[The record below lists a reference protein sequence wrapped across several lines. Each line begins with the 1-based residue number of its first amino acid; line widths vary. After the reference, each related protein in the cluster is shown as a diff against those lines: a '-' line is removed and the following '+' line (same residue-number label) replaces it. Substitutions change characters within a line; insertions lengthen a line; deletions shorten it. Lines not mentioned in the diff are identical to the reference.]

1 MKTPKLPKNE
11 IERLIALKQ
20 YQILDTASE
29 RTFDDITK
37 LASLICGT
45 PIALITLLDEN
56 RQWFKSAVG
65 LDAAET
71 PRNISFCG
79 HAILGDDVFEVNN
92 ALEDERFFDNPLVTG
107 QPNIRFYAGTP
118 LITENG
124 YALGT
129 LCVIDQIA
137 GQLSTDQRE
146 SLKILGRQIVAL
158 IEHRMTIL
166 KIEEMTEL
174 LENTG
179 SMAKVGGW
187 ILDLWAMRLQWT
199 KEVFAIHELDTA
211 EPPSIEDAIKYY
223 APDSRPVI
231 MAAIKRAIAT
241 GESWDLELQFITAK
255 DNHLWVRAQGTAI
268 YKNGKA
274 VRLMGSFQN
283 ITELKKS
290 QLDLAWVNRA
300 LLILSKSNET
310 LIHMTD
316 ETKLIKEIC
325 RIIVEIGGYRMA
337 WVGYAEEDDDKSI
350 KAKAYFGPNDSQFLD
365 NISLSWSGEHV
376 SGLGPGGR
384 TIREGKPIILKD
396 LMLDPTY
403 PSKEAAYKEGFMSL
417 ISLPL
422 KAKDKVFGF
431 LAMYA
436 SEARDVADQEVSLLQ
451 ELAENLA
458 VGIVNIR
465 LEKERQLLNL
475 AMLKLAK
482 SVNVA
487 SGEGF
492 FEQLVTSMV
501 ETSGAQAGYIARLLP
516 EKPVKGRML
525 AAMVDGN
532 KIDNFDYTITD
543 AVFESLYG
551 NSDLYIASHNAYT
564 DFPNISMMRF
574 HNYQAF
580 ATLRLHDSKGEN
592 VGLLFVFFHQP
603 IHEHSLDLIRS
614 TLKIFA
620 ARTASE
626 LERMEDNNRIQEQAS
641 LLDKT
646 HDAIVVRDM
655 NDRVTFWNKGAEKLY
670 GWSSHEALHQPIQS
684 LLKHE
689 LSDFDKATKEL
700 MEHDE
705 WVGEVTEYRKDGSML
720 VIESHW
726 SLVRDHEGRP
736 KSIFAVKSD
745 ITLRKLADK
754 RILEMAFYDALTKLP
769 NRRLL
774 VDRLEKALVSSV
786 RSGNF
791 GTIMFIDLDNFKILN
806 DTLGHD
812 KGDLLLQE
820 VATRLKS
827 CVRDEDTVARL
838 GGDEFVIM
846 IENLNSDIHEA
857 SAFADMIGNKIL
869 KELNHTFD
877 FDGYQHSSTPS
888 IGIAM
893 FNNQTK
899 SVNELIK
906 QADIAM
912 YQSKAAGR
920 NRLTFYSEADTINMK

>member
-1 MKTPKLPKNE
+1 MQTPKLPKNE
-11 IERLIALKQ
+11 IERLIALKD
-20 YQILDTASE
+20 YQILDTSSE
-29 RTFDDITK
+29 QLFDDITE
-37 LASLICGT
+37 LASIICGT

-56 RQWFKSAVG
+56 RQWFKSAIG
-65 LDAAET
+65 LDATET

-79 HAILGDDVFEVNN
+79 HAILGDDIFEISN
-92 ALEDERFFDNPLVTG
+92 ALDDERFFDNPLVTG
-107 QPNIRFYAGTP
+107 QPNIRFYAGMP

-124 YALGT
+124 YALGS
-129 LCVIDQIA
+129 LCVIDQSMR
-137 GQLSTDQRE
+137 QLSGDQRK
-146 SLKILGRQIVAL
+146 SLKILGRQVVAQ
-158 IEHRMTIL
+158 IEHRMSSL

-179 SMAKVGGW
+179 GMAKVGGW
-187 ILDLWAMRLQWT
+187 ILDLQTMHIQWT
-199 KEVFAIHELDTA
+199 KEVFAIHELDA
-211 EPPSIEDAIKYY
+211 IEVPSVEEAIRYY
-223 APDSRPVI
+223 APESQPVI
-231 MAAIKRAIAT
+231 MAAVKRAIAT
-241 GESWDLELQFITAK
+241 GESWDLELPFITAK
-255 DNHLWVRAQGTAI
+255 ENHLWVRSQGKAI
-268 YKNGKA
+268 FKNGK
-274 VRLMGSFQN
+274 VIRLMGSFQN

-290 QLDLAWVNRA
+290 QSDLAWVNRA

-310 LIHMTD
+310 LIHMQD

-325 RIIVEIGGYRMA
+325 RIIVDIGGYRMA
-337 WVGYAEEDDDKSI
+337 WVGYAEDDDYKSI
-350 KAKAYFGPNDSQFLD
+350 KPKAYFGHGDSRFLD
-365 NISLSWSGEHV
+365 NINLSWSDEHIN
-376 SGLGPGGR
+376 GLGPGGK
-384 TIREGKPIILKD
+384 TIREGKPIVVKD

-403 PSKEAAYKEGFMSL
+403 PTKEAAYEQGYMSL

-422 KAKDKVFGF
+422 KAKDKVFGL

-436 SEARDVADQEVSLLQ
+436 AEARDFAEQEVGLLL

-458 VGIVNIR
+458 AGIINIR
-465 LEKERQLLNL
+465 LERERQLLSA

-482 SVNVA
+482 SVNAA
-487 SGEGF
+487 SGEDF
-492 FEQLVTSMV
+492 FQQLVKNMV

-516 EKPVKGRML
+516 EKPLKGRML

-532 KIDNFDYTITD
+532 TVDNFDYSISDEVSDTL
-543 AVFESLYG
+543 FGS
-551 NSDLYIASHNAYT
+551 SDLYIAAHNAYI
-564 DFPNISMMRF
+564 DFPNVSMMRF

-580 ATLRLHDSKGEN
+580 ASLCLHNAKGDN
-592 VGLLFVFFHQP
+592 IGLLIVFFHQP
-603 IHEHSLDLIRS
+603 IHAHSLDLIRS

-646 HDAIVVRDM
+646 RDAIVVRDM
-655 NDRVTFWNKGAEKLY
+655 NDRITFWNKGAEKLY
-670 GWSSHEALHQPIQS
+670 GWASLEALHQPIQQ
-684 LLKHE
+684 LLK
-689 LSDFDKATKEL
+689 LDLTAFNNASKEL

-705 WVGEVTEYRKDGSML
+705 WAGEITEYHKDGSML
-720 VIESHW
+720 IIESHW
-726 SLVRDHEGRP
+726 TLVRDHEGRP

-745 ITLRKLADK
+745 ITTRKQAENK
-754 RILEMAFYDALTKLP
+754 ILEMAFYDSLTKLP

-786 RSGNF
+786 RSKNYGALL
-791 GTIMFIDLDNFKILN
+791 FIDLDNFKILN
-806 DTLGHD
+806 DKLGHD

-820 VATRLKS
+820 VATRLNV
-827 CVRDEDTVARL
+827 CVREEDTVARL

-846 IENLNSDIHEA
+846 IENLDTDIDQA
-857 SAFADMIGNKIL
+857 SAFAGMIGNKIL
-869 KELNHTFD
+869 SELNHTFD

-906 QADIAM
+906 QADAAM

-920 NRLTFYSEADTINMK
+920 NRLTFYSRTNFQP

>member
-1 MKTPKLPKNE
+1 MQIPKLPKNE

-29 RTFDDITK
+29 QSFDDITK
-37 LASLICGT
+37 LASMICGT

-56 RQWFKSAVG
+56 RQWFKSAIG
-65 LDAAET
+65 LDVTET

-79 HAILGDDVFEVNN
+79 HAILGDDIFEINN
-92 ALEDERFFDNPLVTG
+92 ALEDDRFFDNPLVQG
-107 QPNIRFYAGTP
+107 EPNIRFYAGMP
-118 LITENG
+118 LITEGG
-124 YALGT
+124 YALGS
-129 LCVIDQIA
+129 LCVIDQTSH
-137 GQLSTDQRE
+137 LLNENQRN
-146 SLKILGRQIVAL
+146 SLKILGRQVVAQ
-158 IEHRMTIL
+158 IEHRMSML

-179 SMAKVGGW
+179 SMANVGGW
-187 ILDLWAMRLQWT
+187 ILDLSSMNIQWT
-199 KEVFAIHELDTA
+199 KEVFAIHELDAT
-211 EPPSIEDAIKYY
+211 EPPSVEDAIKYY
-223 APDSRPVI
+223 APESQPVV
-231 MAAIKRAIAT
+231 MAAVKRAIAT
-241 GESWDLELQFITAK
+241 GEPWDLELPFITAK

-268 YKNGKA
+268 YKNGKVA
-274 VRLMGSFQN
+274 RLMGSFQN

-290 QLDLAWVNRA
+290 QSDLAWVNRA

-337 WVGYAEEDDDKSI
+337 WVGYAEEDDYKSI
-350 KAKAYFGPNDSQFLD
+350 KPKANYGHGDSRFLD
-365 NISLSWSGEHV
+365 DINLSWSDQHIN
-376 SGLGPGGR
+376 GLGPGGK
-384 TIREGKPIILKD
+384 TIREGKPIVVKD
-396 LMLDPTY
+396 LMLDPSY
-403 PSKEAAYKEGFMSL
+403 PAKKAAYEQGYMAL

-422 KAKDKVFGF
+422 KTKDKAFGF

-436 SEARDVADQEVSLLQ
+436 AEVRDFAEQEVGLLL

-475 AMLKLAK
+475 AMLNLAK

-487 SGEGF
+487 SGDSF
-492 FEQLVTSMV
+492 FEQLVTNMV
-501 ETSGAQAGYIARLLP
+501 GTSGAQAGYIARLLP
-516 EKPVKGRML
+516 EKPLKGRML
-525 AAMVDGN
+525 ATMVDGN
-532 KIDNFDYTITD
+532 KVDNFDFTIPDDLLETLF
-543 AVFESLYG
+543 AT
-551 NSDLYIASHNAYT
+551 SDFYIATHNAYK
-564 DFPNISMMRF
+564 DFPRISMMRF
-574 HNYQAF
+574 YEYQAF
-580 ATLRLHDSKGEN
+580 AALCLRDSKGAN
-592 VGLLFVFFHQP
+592 VGLVFVFFHQP
-603 IHEHSLDLIRS
+603 IPEGSLDLIRS

-641 LLDKT
+641 FLDKT

-655 NDRVTFWNKGAEKLY
+655 NDRIIFWNKGAEKLY
-670 GWSSHEALHQPIQS
+670 GWTSSEAVDQVIHQ
-684 LLKHE
+684 LLKHD
-689 LSDFDKATKEL
+689 LAAFGKAAKEL

-705 WVGEVTEYRKDGSML
+705 WVGEVTEYHKDGRML
-720 VIESHW
+720 DIETHW
-726 SLVRDHEGRP
+726 TLMRDNEGRP

-745 ITLRKLADK
+745 ITSRKLADK
-754 RILEMAFYDALTKLP
+754 KIQEMAFYDALTKLP

-774 VDRLEKALVSSV
+774 IDRLEKALISTK
-786 RSGNF
+786 RSKSF
-791 GTIMFIDLDNFKILN
+791 GAIMFIDLDNFKILN

-812 KGDLLLQE
+812 KGDILLQE
-820 VATRLKS
+820 VAARLKL

-846 IENLNSDIHEA
+846 VENLNDDVDQA
-857 SAFADMIGNKIL
+857 AAFSQMICNKIL
-869 KELNHTFD
+869 NELNHTFD
-877 FDGYQHSSTPS
+877 FDGYQHLSTPS
-888 IGIAM
+888 IGIAL
-893 FNNQTK
+893 FNNETK
-899 SVNELIK
+899 SVSELIK

-920 NRLTFYSEADTINMK
+920 NRFTFYSETIHH

>member
-1 MKTPKLPKNE
+1 MKAAKLPKNE

-29 RTFDDITK
+29 QSFDDITR
-37 LASLICGT
+37 LASMICGT

-79 HAILGDDVFEVNN
+79 HAILGDDIFEISN
-92 ALEDERFFDNPLVTG
+92 ALEDERFFDNPLVRG
-107 QPNIRFYAGTP
+107 QPNIRFYAGMP

-124 YALGT
+124 YALGS
-129 LCVIDQIA
+129 LCVIDQTA
-137 GQLSTDQRE
+137 RELSAEQRDA
-146 SLKILGRQIVAL
+146 LKILGRQVVAQ
-158 IEHRMTIL
+158 IEHRMTTL

-187 ILDLWAMRLQWT
+187 ILDLWSMQIQWT
-199 KEVFAIHELDTA
+199 KEVFAIHELDAT
-211 EPPSIEDAIKYY
+211 EPPSVEEAIRYY
-223 APDSRPVI
+223 APEYQPMI
-231 MAAIKRAIAT
+231 MAAVKRAIAT
-241 GESWDLELQFITAK
+241 GESWDLELPFITAK
-255 DNHLWVRAQGTAI
+255 DNHLWVRVQGTAI
-268 YKNGKA
+268 YKNGKV

-290 QLDLAWVNRA
+290 QFDLAWVNRA

-310 LIHMTD
+310 LIHMND

-325 RIIVEIGGYRMA
+325 RIIVDIGDYRMA
-337 WVGYAEEDDDKSI
+337 WVGYAEDDDDKSI
-350 KAKAYFGPNDSQFLD
+350 KAKAYYGHNDSNFLD
-365 NISLSWSGEHV
+365 KINLSWSDEHA
-376 SGLGPGGR
+376 SGLGPGGK
-384 TIREGKPIILKD
+384 TIRGGLPIVVGD

-403 PSKEAAYKEGFMSL
+403 PAKEAAYEQGYMSL

-422 KAKDKVFGF
+422 KAKDKVFGL

-436 SEARDVADQEVSLLQ
+436 SETRGFAAQEVSLLQ
-451 ELAENLA
+451 ELADNLA
-458 VGIVNIR
+458 AGIINIR

-487 SGEGF
+487 SGDGF
-492 FEQLVTSMV
+492 FEQLMASMV

-516 EKPVKGRML
+516 EKPLKGRML

-532 KIDNFDYTITD
+532 KIDNFDYAIPDVIVQALFST
-543 AVFESLYG
+543 
-551 NSDLYIASHNAYT
+551 SDLYIAAHNAYI
-564 DFPNISMMRF
+564 DFPLISMMRF
-574 HNYQAF
+574 HKYQAF
-580 ATLRLHDSKGEN
+580 AALRLHDANRED

-620 ARTASE
+620 ARAASE
-626 LERMEDNNRIQEQAS
+626 LERVEANNRIHEQAS

-655 NDRVTFWNKGAEKLY
+655 SDRVTFWNKGAEKLY
-670 GWSSHEALHQPIQS
+670 GWTSLEAIHQPIQQ
-684 LLKHE
+684 LLK
-689 LSDFDKATKEL
+689 LDLTVFNNASKKL

-705 WVGEVTEYRKDGSML
+705 WTGEITEYHKDGSML
-720 VIESHW
+720 IIESHW
-726 SLVRDHEGRP
+726 TLVRDHEGRP

-745 ITLRKLADK
+745 ITTRKQAENK
-754 RILEMAFYDALTKLP
+754 ILEMAFYDSLTKLP

-786 RSGNF
+786 RSKSYGALL
-791 GTIMFIDLDNFKILN
+791 FIDLDNFKILN

-812 KGDLLLQE
+812 KGDMLLQE
-820 VATRLKS
+820 VATRLNV
-827 CVRDEDTVARL
+827 CVREEDTVARL

-846 IENLNSDIHEA
+846 IENLDTDIDQA
-857 SAFADMIGNKIL
+857 SAFAGMIGNKIL
-869 KELNHTFD
+869 NELNHTFD

-906 QADIAM
+906 QADTAM

-920 NRLTFYSEADTINMK
+920 NRLTFYSRTNFQP